1 MNKPI
6 SQSDILPD
14 IYIDD
19 VRRYAASGMTPE
31 RIASLLEFTGLAR
44 TLFLERV
51 SNPADVYYQC
61 FHRGQTDRNYA
72 IMEKLQKKAES
83 GDMEAIKTFS
93 EAQQD
98 MTSLDLRHKLFGV

>member
-6 SQSDILPD
+6 SQSDVLPD
-14 IYIDD
+14 IYLDD
-19 VRRYAASGMTPE
+19 VRRYAASGMTPD
-31 RIASLLEFTGLAR
+31 RIASLLEFTGLTR

-51 SNPADVYYQC
+51 SNPADVYCQC
-61 FHRGQTDRNYA
+61 FHDAQAAQNST
-72 IMEKLQKKAES
+72 IMEKLREKAES

-93 EAQQD
+93 ESQQD